1 MITITGGAG
10 FIGSALVWHLN
21 QLGEDNITI
30 VDSLGSGDKWKNL
43 RALRFRHY
51 IEKEDFLEELP
62 KLGSQRAI
70 IHLGACTDT
79 TERDASYLVQNNY
92 EYTKAVIE
100 YAVEHHIRMIYASS
114 AAVYGDG
121 AQGYDDDPDLVDT
134 LRPLNMY
141 GYSKLMVDH
150 WAHTRK
156 IMGHVASLKFF
167 NVFGPNEYHKGHM
180 RSVAHKAWE
189 QIKQDGVVRLF
200 KSHHPDYADGEQM
213 RDFVYVKDVVA
224 IICHLMDMPA
234 LCGFFNVGSGQARSW
249 RDLATA
255 VFKALDLTPNIEY
268 IPMPSEL
275 RGKYQYFTQ
284 AKLDR
289 LREIV
294 WQQPFTSLEDAVH
307 DYVRNYLEPGVW
319 LGDPDEE
326 FRLQS

>member
-1 MITITGGAG
+1 
-10 FIGSALVWHLN
+10 
-21 QLGEDNITI
+21 
-30 VDSLGSGDKWKNL
+30 
-43 RALRFRHY
+43 
-51 IEKEDFLEELP
+51 
-62 KLGSQRAI
+62 
-70 IHLGACTDT
+70 
-79 TERDASYLVQNNY
+79 
-92 EYTKAVIE
+92 
-100 YAVEHHIRMIYASS
+100 
-114 AAVYGDG
+114 
-121 AQGYDDDPDLVDT
+121 
-134 LRPLNMY
+134 
-141 GYSKLMVDH
+141 
-150 WAHTRK
+150 
-156 IMGHVASLKFF
+156 
-167 NVFGPNEYHKGHM
+167 M